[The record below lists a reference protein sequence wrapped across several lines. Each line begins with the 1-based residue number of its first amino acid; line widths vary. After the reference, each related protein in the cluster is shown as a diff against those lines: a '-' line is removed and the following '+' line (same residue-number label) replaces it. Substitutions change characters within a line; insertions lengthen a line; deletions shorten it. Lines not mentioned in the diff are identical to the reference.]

1 MRIFLCIPLI
11 ILNVFGFQEDDWD
24 IPGFDCGDCHGSQG
38 WTVLD
43 LSGFNH
49 QQTNFQLEGSHQFQP
64 CNSCHTGDTVEDKH
78 QFQRESQC
86 SSCHLDVHLTSL
98 GDECTQ
104 CHGMDSWQVTPQ
116 TFDHNLTQFS
126 LLGAHA
132 SVSCQE
138 CHTEGGLSGYSQTPT
153 DCYSCHRTDYDLT
166 DSPSH
171 TEAGINTEC
180 TICHSIQ
187 TLAWSPSTFDH
198 DTQTDYPLTGAHR
211 DSQCS
216 ECHTG
221 TFSGTDDACWSCHQQ
236 EFFAVGTNL
245 YPDAPVHVEGVY
257 DTDCS
262 ICHTGTITWEGGYLD
277 HAQTDYPLTGAHE
290 VTECSVCH
298 REGIYELPLT
308 CEECHVPGQIAETNF
323 ETAEYDHTTHNI
335 INVCEQC
342 HTTTTW
348 EQSIFDHLNF
358 TTSGCD
364 QCHLIDFQETTE
376 PDHIALGYPP
386 SDCEYCHST
395 TEWDPGIF
403 EHQVSSACATCHLT
417 DYQNTTNPVHL
428 PEEGYSDENCEECH
442 TSTETW
448 LGASFDHSLTAFP
461 LTGAHETTECAQC
474 HGQGV
479 YTLPQ
484 TCEECHVPGQIA
496 ETNFE
501 TAEYDHTTHNIIN
514 VCEQCH
520 TTTTWEQSIF
530 DHLNF
535 TTSGCDQCHLIDFQE
550 TTEPDHIALGYP
562 PSDCEYCHSTTEWDP
577 GIFEH
582 QVSSACATCHL
593 TDYQNTT
600 NPVHLPEEGYSDEN
614 CEECHTSTETWL
626 GASFDHSLTAFPLTG
641 AHETTECA
649 QCHGQGVYTLPQTCE
664 ECHSPGQLA
673 STNYETAEY
682 DHTTHNIIN
691 ECAQCHTTGAWTESI
706 FDHVNVSETS
716 CEYCHQ
722 PEYITSAS
730 PPHNNG
736 NIRDQCALCHSSGNW
751 NIDNFPHSVEQTD
764 YQLNGL
770 HLQVQCQNCHLGDQ
784 YQGTENTCQSSGCHL
799 QDYQTATPDHQ
810 VYGYPLDHCTE
821 CHVETGW
828 SPDIYSHGLTL
839 LCQNCH
845 MPDYNNATDP
855 QHTEAGGFSL
865 SCENCHLTVDTWD
878 GATYNHE
885 GIVSGCFDCHS
896 QDYYSTTSP
905 NHEQAGYSTEC
916 NLCHTSFTDWSEA
929 QIDHSF
935 YPLSDDHT
943 NVTCNECHSQPE
955 FQPSCWSCHETDFF
969 DEHTAGESTL
979 CWNCHTTFDWEES
992 TFTHQFPIN
1001 PPHQDE
1007 VNESCES
1014 CHTGSNT
1021 VEFTC
1026 FNSGG
1031 CHSTTSETSEHC
1043 EDGPQDCESCNG
1055 MTYPYSGVTSQ
1066 DCYTCHPNGD
1076 EDDCEGDDDRSG
1088 GKAPKDNNFNRK
1100 PWKSKL
1106 F

>member
-1 MRIFLCIPLI
+1 M
-11 ILNVFGFQEDDWD
+11 
-24 IPGFDCGDCHGSQG
+24 
-38 WTVLD
+38 
-43 LSGFNH
+43 
-49 QQTNFQLEGSHQFQP
+49 
-64 CNSCHTGDTVEDKH
+64 
-78 QFQRESQC
+78 
-86 SSCHLDVHLTSL
+86 
-98 GDECTQ
+98 
-104 CHGMDSWQVTPQ
+104 
-116 TFDHNLTQFS
+116 
-126 LLGAHA
+126 
-132 SVSCQE
+132 
-138 CHTEGGLSGYSQTPT
+138 
-153 DCYSCHRTDYDLT
+153 
-166 DSPSH
+166 
-171 TEAGINTEC
+171 
-180 TICHSIQ
+180 
-187 TLAWSPSTFDH
+187 
-198 DTQTDYPLTGAHR
+198 
-211 DSQCS
+211 
-216 ECHTG
+216 
-221 TFSGTDDACWSCHQQ
+221 
-236 EFFAVGTNL
+236 
-245 YPDAPVHVEGVY
+245 
-257 DTDCS
+257 
-262 ICHTGTITWEGGYLD
+262 
-277 HAQTDYPLTGAHE
+277 
-290 VTECSVCH
+290 
-298 REGIYELPLT
+298 
-308 CEECHVPGQIAETNF
+308 
-323 ETAEYDHTTHNI
+323 
-335 INVCEQC
+335 
-342 HTTTTW
+342 
-348 EQSIFDHLNF
+348 
-358 TTSGCD
+358 
-364 QCHLIDFQETTE
+364 
-376 PDHIALGYPP
+376 
-386 SDCEYCHST
+386 
-395 TEWDPGIF
+395 
-403 EHQVSSACATCHLT
+403 
-417 DYQNTTNPVHL
+417 
-428 PEEGYSDENCEECH
+428 
-442 TSTETW
+442 
-448 LGASFDHSLTAFP
+448 
-461 LTGAHETTECAQC
+461 
-474 HGQGV
+474 
-479 YTLPQ
+479 
-484 TCEECHVPGQIA
+484 
-496 ETNFE
+496 
-501 TAEYDHTTHNIIN
+501 
-514 VCEQCH
+514 CEQCH